1 MTRIMRTTLHGIA
14 VAAIT
19 VLLSGPASAG
29 ELTNVGERTS
39 LGDNTITNAS
49 ERFVILAVEQPQH
62 DLNRSSG
69 RLNLMFDSKE
79 GRVWVLRYTT
89 MPGSN
94 ETGYVW
100 VEMPFKAV
108 QQVARR
114 VRRAR

>member
-1 MTRIMRTTLHGIA
+1 MLRVTRTTLYGIA
-14 VAAIT
+14 VVAIT
-19 VLLSGPASAG
+19 ALLSAPTTAD
-29 ELTNVGERTS
+29 ELANVGERTS
-39 LGDNTITNAS
+39 LGDNTITNAN

-89 MPGSN
+89 MPGTN

-100 VEMPFKAV
+100 VEMPFKA
-108 QQVARR
+108 ARQIAGR

>member
-1 MTRIMRTTLHGIA
+1 MKRVMRTTLHGI
-14 VAAIT
+14 VVVAIT
-19 VLLSGPASAG
+19 VLLSSPVFAG
-29 ELTNVGERTS
+29 ELANVGRRSS
-39 LGDNTITNAS
+39 LGDNTITNPS
-49 ERFVILAVEQPQH
+49 ERFVILAVEQAQH

-89 MPGSN
+89 MPGTN

-100 VEMPFKAV
+100 VEMPFKAAR
-108 QQVARR
+108 QVARR